1 MSKIGAMNK
10 SIEALLND
18 QIKYEA
24 NASMHYLAM
33 ASWADA
39 EGYNGIAEFF
49 YKQSEEE
56 RVHMTKLVKF
66 VNERGGKVVVPALD
80 QPKPEYG
87 SLNELFADFLQS
99 EMFVTEQINHVIYE
113 CLNVKDYN
121 VHNFMQWYVT
131 EQLEEEAVART
142 LLDKLNIIGND
153 KSGHYMFDR
162 DINIIATSVDTEE

>member
-1 MSKIGAMNK
+1 MNK
-10 SIEALLND
+10 SIEVLLND

-24 NASMHYLAM
+24 NASMHYMAM

-49 YKQSEEE
+49 YAQSEEE
-56 RVHMTKLVKF
+56 RVHMIKLIKF
-66 VNERGGKVVVPALD
+66 VNERGGAVVIPALEK
-80 QPKPEYG
+80 PKASFD
-87 SLNELFADFLQS
+87 SLAELFADFLKS

-113 CLNVKDYN
+113 CLNKKDYN

-142 LLDKLNIIGND
+142 LLDKLNIIGDD

-162 DINIIATSVDTEE
+162 DINMIATSVDVEQ

>member
-1 MSKIGAMNK
+1 MNNT
-10 SIEALLND
+10 IEALLND

-39 EGYNGIAEFF
+39 QGYNGIAEFF

-66 VNERGGKVVVPALD
+66 VNERSGKVIVPALEK
-80 QPKPEYG
+80 PKESFE
-87 SLNELFADFLQS
+87 SLNELFADFLKS
-99 EMFVTEQINHVIYE
+99 EMFVTEQINHVIFE
-113 CLNVKDYN
+113 CLNKKDYN

-142 LLDKLNIIGND
+142 LLDKLNIIGDD

-162 DINIIATSVDTEE
+162 DINAIATAVDAEA